1 MEMAKASFV
10 TSFNLQSSTV
20 TLKKIMSD
28 NILDKIGNTPLVEM
42 KRINPNPGVTV
53 LAKLEYMNP
62 GGSVKDRAAL
72 YMIEAGEKSGELT
85 RDKTVIEATS
95 GNTGIG
101 LAMVCA
107 VKGYRLL
114 LAMSES
120 ASAERQMIMKARGA
134 EILLTPGH
142 LSTDGAIEEV
152 YRLVRENPD
161 SYFMTD
167 QFNSEANWQAHYHG
181 TAPEIWEQT
190 CGHVDKIVATLG
202 TSGTL
207 MGLSRRMREYDPA
220 VKIIGVEPYLGH
232 KIQGLK
238 NMKESYHP
246 EIFDKTQL
254 DKIVNIEDEPA
265 FDMARQL
272 AKEEGIFVGMSS
284 GAAMVAAL
292 EEAAKMT
299 SGTIVAVLPDGGERY
314 LSTSLFTVREKID
327 LRLFNTLSRSK
338 EPFEPLVAGKVSMYS
353 CGLTAYARI
362 HLGECRRFVFSD
374 LLSRYLTF
382 RGYDVKHV
390 MNITDLDD
398 KTIKGSEKAGMEL
411 GAFTGGHIDRFQ
423 EDLDYLG
430 VRPADNYPRA
440 SEHTGEM
447 VSLVNRL
454 VNKGYAYEKLR
465 SIYFDISKFAEYGQ
479 LSGID
484 LNKIRLGATVDLDE
498 YEKDN
503 PRDFTLLKRSKL
515 SELKR
520 GIFVKTDWGNVRPS
534 WHIQCAAMSMK
545 HLGESYDIHTA
556 SRELMFPH
564 HENEIAIAGSV
575 TGKPLA
581 RYWVHCD
588 RVLVDGK
595 KVQDKGS
602 DLSIGHLMAAG
613 YTGREIRYWLIT
625 AHYRKPV
632 HYSISRLENARRALK
647 RIDACVG
654 RLQGV
659 SEGEPGAE
667 LDQLV
672 YDIKQG
678 FVGAMDDDL
687 NTSAAIASI
696 FRQIKKIN
704 KLIAAGKLDAS
715 GAARILETF
724 MSIDTVLNIF
734 ELDEI
739 SRDTTMAGLVEEREK
754 ARQAGDWQ
762 RADEIRQELTQ
773 RGVVVRDGKIE
784 SAAPAG
790 GEE

>member
-1 MEMAKASFV
+1 M
-10 TSFNLQSSTV
+10 T
-20 TLKKIMSD
+20 D
-28 NILDKIGNTPLVEM
+28 NILDKIGNTPLVEI
-42 KRINPNPGVTV
+42 KRLNPNPDVTV

-72 YMIEAGEKSGELT
+72 HMIEAGETSGELT
-85 RDKTVIEATS
+85 REKTVIEATS

-101 LAMVCA
+101 LALVCA

-120 ASAERQMIMKARGA
+120 ASAERQMILRARGA
-134 EILLTPGH
+134 KILLTPGH
-142 LSTDGAIEEV
+142 LGTDGAIEEV

-161 SYFMTD
+161 IYFMTD
-167 QFNSEANWQAHYHG
+167 QFNNAANWQAHYHG

-190 CGHVDKIVATLG
+190 RGRVDKVVATLG

-207 MGLSRRMREYDPA
+207 MGLSRRMQAYDPA
-220 VKIIGVEPYLGH
+220 VQIIGVEPYLGH

-246 EIFDKTQL
+246 EIFNKKL
-254 DKIVNIEDEPA
+254 LHKMINIEDEPA
-265 FDMARQL
+265 FEMARQL
-272 AKEEGIFVGMSS
+272 AMEEGIFVGMSS

-292 EEAAKMT
+292 EEAAEMT
-299 SGTIVAVLPDGGERY
+299 SGTIVVILPDSGERY
-314 LSTSLFTVREKID
+314 LSTPLFTVREKID

-338 EPFEPLVAGKVSMYS
+338 EAFEPQVAGKVSMYS
-353 CGLTAYARI
+353 CGLTAYARM

-398 KTIKGSEKAGMEL
+398 KTIEGSESAGMEL
-411 GAFTGGHIDRFQ
+411 DAFTGEYIDRFR
-423 EDLDYLG
+423 EDLEYLG

-440 SEHTGEM
+440 SEHTSEM
-447 VSLVNRL
+447 VSLVRRL
-454 VNKGYAYEKLR
+454 VNKGVAYEKLR
-465 SIYFDISKFAEYGQ
+465 SIYFDISKFSEYGQ

-520 GIFVKTDWGNVRPS
+520 GIFVQTDWGNVRPS
-534 WHIQCAAMSMK
+534 WHIQCAAMSMT

-556 SRELMFPH
+556 GRELMFPH
-564 HENEIAIAGSV
+564 HENEIAIAGSL

-588 RVLVDGK
+588 RVLVDNK
-595 KVQDKGS
+595 KMEDKGS
-602 DLSIGHLMAAG
+602 DMAIDHLMKAG
-613 YTGREIRYWLIT
+613 YSGREIRYWLVT

-632 HYSISRLENARRALK
+632 HYSLSRLENARRALR
-647 RIDACVG
+647 RIDACVY
-654 RLQGV
+654 RLRGV
-659 SEGEPGAE
+659 SDGEPGAE

-687 NTSAAIASI
+687 NTSAALASI
-696 FRQIKKIN
+696 FRQIKKTN
-704 KLIAAGKLDAS
+704 RMIAQGQMDAS
-715 GAARILETF
+715 GATRVLETF
-724 MSIDTVLNIF
+724 KNIDTVLNIF
-734 ELDEI
+734 ELGET
-739 SRDTTMAGLVEEREK
+739 SRDEAVNKLIEKRNK
-754 ARQAGDWQ
+754 ARRAGDWQ
-762 RADEIRQELTQ
+762 QADDIRRELNR
-773 RGVVVRDGKIE
+773 RGIVVQDGKIE
-784 SAAPAG
+784 PADPAG
-790 GEE
+790 GRD